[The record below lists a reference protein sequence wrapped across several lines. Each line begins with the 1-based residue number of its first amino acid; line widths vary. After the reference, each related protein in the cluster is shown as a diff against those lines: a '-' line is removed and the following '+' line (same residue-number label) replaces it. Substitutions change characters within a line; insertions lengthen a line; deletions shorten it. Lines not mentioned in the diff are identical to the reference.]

1 MKHVGA
7 LLGITVLVFGTTF
20 LTTHDWTAEAESE
33 AVVTAQA
40 ATSQRAASTET
51 AEPIPVDETLLA
63 AGEGQYPMCQACHG
77 PAGEGGMGP
86 AFTDNADLAD
96 AGFVI
101 ETLLFG
107 RASMPAFGERFDD
120 EEIASIATYI
130 RNSWGNEF
138 GGIAVEDV
146 VAAREAGA
154 AQ

>member
-7 LLGITVLVFGTTF
+7 LLGISVLVFGTTF
-20 LTTHDWTAEAESE
+20 LLTNDWSTQEDTE
-33 AVVTAQA
+33 VVATAQTPAPEA
-40 ATSQRAASTET
+40 AAPAAP

-63 AGEGQYPMCQACHG
+63 AGQGQYPMCQACHG
-77 PAGEGGMGP
+77 PSGEGGMGP
-86 AFTDNADLAD
+86 AFADNADLAD

-120 EEIASIATYI
+120 EEVASIATYI
-130 RNSWGNEF
+130 RNSWGNEL
-138 GGIAVEDV
+138 GGITIEDV
-146 VAAREAGA
+146 AAAREAGP